1 VPSTLSTVN
10 AITKEIYQGTIQ
22 DQLQNETVG
31 LKRIERTSEGVESQ
45 VGGKYVTFPIRTRRN
60 QGIGSRNEL
69 EALPTAG
76 QQGWASV
83 RVGLK
88 YAYGRVQL
96 SGQVIELVNDNYQ
109 AFASAMDLEM
119 TGLKNDLSK
128 DQNRQFYGT
137 NTGTI
142 ATLTGANTGNNSFQV
157 APLTGGQY
165 IEVGQQ
171 IDIVTSSSNSTV
183 IASNR
188 QILSINRTTGVGTFD
203 GAVATTAIGNVIVRT
218 GNYNREITGLGA
230 IVTNTGV
237 LFNVD
242 PTVEPTWQAVVNG
255 NGGTTRPLSEGLM
268 ITLTDQVRIN
278 GGKTSLILTSLGV
291 RRAYFN
297 LLSQQRR
304 FPSTTTFEGGFQGLA
319 FSNGREIP
327 VIEDVDCPSN
337 TMYFLDE
344 SKLKIYRAHDWS
356 WMERDNSIWH
366 WVVGF
371 DAYEAVMNQ
380 YWEMGTNQRN
390 AHAVLTD
397 ITEG

>member
-1 VPSTLSTVN
+1 MPSTLTTVN

-69 EALPTAG
+69 EALPAAG

-83 RVGLK
+83 RIGLK

-142 ATLTGANTGNNSFQV
+142 ATVTGTNTTNNTLQV
-157 APLTGGQY
+157 LAVTGGQY
-165 IEVGQQ
+165 LEVGQQ
-171 IDIVTSSSNSTV
+171 VDIVTSVSNSTV
-183 IASNR
+183 IASNV
-188 QILSINRTTGVGTFD
+188 QILTVNRTTGVVTFS
-203 GAVATTAIGNVIVRT
+203 GSAVSTAAGNVVVRT
-218 GNYNREITGLGA
+218 GNYNREITGLA
-230 IVTNTGV
+230 AAVTSTGI

-242 PTVEPTWQAVVNG
+242 PTVEPSWAAIVNS
-255 NGGTTRPLSEGLM
+255 NAGTGRPLSEGLM

-278 GGKTSLILTSLGV
+278 GGKTSLILCSLGV

-304 FPSTTTFEGGFQGLA
+304 YPSTTTFEGGFQGLA

-327 VIEDVDCPSN
+327 VVEDVDAPAG

-344 SKLKIYRAHDWS
+344 SKFKIYRAHDWS

-380 YWEMGTNQRN
+380 YWEMGINQRN
-390 AHAVLTD
+390 ANAVLTD

>member
-188 QILSINRTTGVGTFD
+188 QVLSINRTTGVGTFD

>member
-1 VPSTLSTVN
+1 MPSTLTTVN
-10 AITKEIYQGTIQ
+10 QITKEIYQGTIQ
-22 DQLQNETVG
+22 DQLQNEQVG

-69 EALPTAG
+69 EALPVAG

-88 YAYGRVQL
+88 YAYGRLQL
-96 SGQVIELVNDNYQ
+96 SGQVMELVNENYQ

-128 DQNRQFYGT
+128 DTNRQFYGT
-137 NTGTI
+137 NVGTI
-142 ATLTGANTGNNSFQV
+142 ATATGATAGANTIQV
-157 APLTGGQY
+157 LAVTGSQY
-165 IEVGQQ
+165 IEQGQQ
-171 IDIVTSSSNSTV
+171 IDIVTSASNSTIV
-183 IASNR
+183 AANR
-188 QILSINRTTGVGTFD
+188 QITAFNPTTGVITFD

-218 GNYNREITGLGA
+218 GNYNREITGLA
-230 IVTNTGV
+230 AAVTNTGI

-242 PTVEPTWQAVVNG
+242 PTVEPKWAAVVNG
-255 NGGTTRPLSEGLM
+255 NAGVTRPLSEGLM
-268 ITLTDQVRIN
+268 ITLTDQVRVN

-327 VIEDVDCPSN
+327 VIEDVDCPAS

-344 SKLKIYRAHDWS
+344 SKFKVYRAHDWS

-380 YWEMGTNQRN
+380 YWELGINQRN
-390 AHAVLTD
+390 ANAVLQD

>member
-1 VPSTLSTVN
+1 MPSTLTTVN
-10 AITKEIYQGTIQ
+10 SITKEIYQGAIQ

-88 YAYGRVQL
+88 YSYGRVQL
-96 SGQVIELVNDNYQ
+96 SGQVIELVNENYQ

-137 NTGTI
+137 NIGAI
-142 ATLTGANTGNNSFQV
+142 ATVVTGAAGTNTTTLASTQF
-157 APLTGGQY
+157 

-171 IDIVTSSSNSTV
+171 IDIVTSTSNSAIV
-183 IASNR
+183 ASNR
-188 QILSINRTTGVGTFD
+188 QITAVNKATLVITFD
-203 GAVATTAIGNVIVRT
+203 GAAVTTATGNVIVRT

-230 IVTNTGV
+230 IVTATGV

-242 PTVEPTWQAVVNG
+242 PLIEPAWQSVVNA
-255 NGGTTRPLSEGLM
+255 NGGTSRPLSEGLM

-304 FPSTTTFEGGFQGLA
+304 YPSTTTFEGGFMGLA

-327 VIEDVDCPSN
+327 VIEDVDCPVG

-344 SKLKIYRAHDWS
+344 SKLKVYRAHDWA

-366 WVVGF
+366 WVIGF

-380 YWEMGTNQRN
+380 YWELGTNQRN
-390 AHAVLTD
+390 SHAVLSD
-397 ITEG
+397 LTEG

>member
-10 AITKEIYQGTIQ
+10 SITKEIYQGTIQ

-69 EALPTAG
+69 EALPVAG

-137 NTGTI
+137 NTGTL
-142 ATLTGANTGNNSFQV
+142 ATLTGANTGNNTFQV
-157 APLTGGQY
+157 AALTGGQFL
-165 IEVGQQ
+165 EVGQQ
-171 IDIVTSSSNSTV
+171 IDIITSSSNSTV
-183 IASNR
+183 VASNR
-188 QILSINRTTGVGTFD
+188 QITSINRTTGVGTFD

-230 IVTNTGV
+230 IVTNTGT

-242 PTVEPTWQAVVNG
+242 PTVEPTWASVVNS

-327 VIEDVDCPSN
+327 VIEDVDCPAN

>member
-1 VPSTLSTVN
+1 MPSTLTTVN
-10 AITKEIYQGTIQ
+10 AITKEVYQGTIQ

-69 EALPTAG
+69 EALPVAG

-137 NTGTI
+137 NVGTL
-142 ATLTGANTGNNSFQV
+142 ATATAGTAGANTIQV
-157 APLTGGQY
+157 LAVTGAALL
-165 IEVGQQ
+165 EVGQQ
-171 IDIVTSSSNSTV
+171 IDIVTSSSNSTIV
-183 IASNR
+183 ASNR
-188 QILSINRTTGVGTFD
+188 QITAVNYTTGVVTFD
-203 GAVATTAIGNVIVRT
+203 GAVATTATGNVIVRT

-230 IVTNTGV
+230 IVTATGT

-242 PTVEPTWQAVVNG
+242 PAVEPKWAAVVNG

-268 ITLTDQVRIN
+268 ITLTDQVRLN

-304 FPSTTTFEGGFQGLA
+304 YPSTTTFEGGFTGLA

-327 VIEDVDCPSN
+327 VVEDVDCPPN

-390 AHAVLTD
+390 AHAVLQD

>member
-1 VPSTLSTVN
+1 MPSTLTTVN
-10 AITKEIYQGTIQ
+10 QITKEIYQGTIQ
-22 DQLQNETVG
+22 DQLQNEQVG

-88 YAYGRVQL
+88 YAYGRLQL
-96 SGQVIELVNDNYQ
+96 SGQVMELVNENYQ

-128 DQNRQFYGT
+128 DTNRQFYGT
-137 NTGTI
+137 NVGAITT
-142 ATLTGANTGNNSFQV
+142 ASGANTANNTFQATPV
-157 APLTGGQY
+157 TGSQY
-165 IEVGQQ
+165 VEVGQQ
-171 IDIVTSSSNSTV
+171 IDIVTSSTNSTIV
-183 IASNR
+183 AANR
-188 QILSINRTTGVGTFD
+188 QITAFNVVTGVITFD

-230 IVTNTGV
+230 LVTNTGI

-242 PTVEPTWQAVVNG
+242 PSVEPKWAAVVNG

-268 ITLTDQVRIN
+268 ITLTDQVRFN
-278 GGKTSLILTSLGV
+278 GGKTSLILCSLGV

-304 FPSTTTFEGGFQGLA
+304 FPSTTTFEGGFMGLA

-327 VIEDVDCPSN
+327 VIEDVDCPAS

-344 SKLKIYRAHDWS
+344 SKFKVYRAHDWS

-380 YWEMGTNQRN
+380 YWEVGINQRN
-390 AHAVLTD
+390 ANAVLQD

>member
-1 VPSTLSTVN
+1 MPSTLTTVN
-10 AITKEIYQGTIQ
+10 TITKEVYQGTIQ

-45 VGGKYVTFPIRTRRN
+45 VGGKYVTFPIRTKRN

-69 EALPTAG
+69 EALPAAG
-76 QQGWASV
+76 QQGWQSV

-96 SGQVIELVNDNYQ
+96 SGQVMELVNENYQ

-137 NTGTI
+137 NTGTL
-142 ATLTGANTGNNSFQV
+142 ATATGTNAANNSFQV
-157 APLTGGQY
+157 LAATGAQY
-165 IEVGQQ
+165 LEVGQQ
-171 IDIVTSSSNSTV
+171 IDIVTSVSNSTV

-188 QILSINRTTGVGTFD
+188 QITAINVATGVVTFD
-203 GAVATTAIGNVIVRT
+203 GAAATTAVGNVIVRT
-218 GNYNREITGLGA
+218 GNYNREITGLAAMVTATGA
-230 IVTNTGV
+230 

-242 PTVEPTWQAVVNG
+242 PTVDPKWAATVNG
-255 NGGTTRPLSEGLM
+255 NAGTPRPLSEGLM
-268 ITLTDQVRIN
+268 ITLTDQVRQL
-278 GGKTSLILTSLGV
+278 GGATSLILTSLGV

-327 VIEDVDCPSN
+327 VIEDVDAPVGQ
-337 TMYFLDE
+337 MYFLDE

-356 WMERDNSIWH
+356 WMERDGSIWH

-390 AHAVLTD
+390 AHAVLQD

>member
-390 AHAVLTD
+390 AHDVLTD

>member
-1 VPSTLSTVN
+1 MPSTLTTVN
-10 AITKEIYQGTIQ
+10 TISKEIYQGTIQ

-69 EALPTAG
+69 EALPAAG

-83 RVGLK
+83 RIGLK
-88 YAYGRVQL
+88 YSYGRLNL
-96 SGQVIELVNDNYQ
+96 SGQVFELVNSNYQ

-119 TGLKNDLSK
+119 TGLKNDLAK
-128 DQNRQFYGT
+128 DQNRQFYGS
-137 NTGTI
+137 NVGAL
-142 ATLTGANTGNNSFQV
+142 ATLTGANAANNTFQV
-157 APLTGGQY
+157 AALTGSQF

-171 IDIVTSSSNSTV
+171 IDIVTSASNSTV
-183 IASNR
+183 IASNI
-188 QILSINRTTGVGTFD
+188 QVLTINRTTGVGTFS

-218 GNYNREITGLGA
+218 GNYGREITGLA
-230 IVTNTGV
+230 AAVTNTGI

-242 PTVEPTWQAVVNG
+242 PSVEPTWAAIVNG

-268 ITLTDQVRIN
+268 ITLTDQTRVN
-278 GGKTSLILTSLGV
+278 GGKTSLILCSLGV

-304 FPSTTTFEGGFQGLA
+304 YPSTTTFEGGFQGLA

-327 VIEDVDCPSN
+327 VIEDVDCPPN

-344 SKLKIYRAHDWS
+344 SKFKLYRSHDWE
-356 WMERDNSIWH
+356 WMNRDDSIWH

-371 DAYEAVMNQ
+371 DAYEAVMHQ
-380 YWEMGTNQRN
+380 YWEMGINQRN
-390 AHAVLTD
+390 ANAVLQD
-397 ITEG
+397 VTEG